1 MICYIKT
8 SQNEGYAFKNLN
20 LDFCDGS
27 KTLGEIPGWQ
37 VPTYLQKYDT
47 SNGYYE
53 LVTSR
58 LLDNDFFNSHREYVL
73 HTVDESRYIINA
85 NMYYGVAVLFVVLF
99 FAIIYKWFI
108 RIRG

>member
-1 MICYIKT
+1 MICVIKT
-8 SQNEGYAFKNLN
+8 GQNEIYGFKNMN
-20 LDFCDGS
+20 LDFCDGT
-27 KTLGEIPGWQ
+27 KTLGQIPGWS

-58 LLDNDFFNSHREYVL
+58 LLDNDFFDSHTDYVL
-73 HTVDESRYIINA
+73 YQVDESRYIINA
-85 NMYYGVAVLFVVLF
+85 NVYFGVAVLFVFLF